1 MKSLAGR
8 CGLLAAGAADCC
20 AVGGALYMAPSELA
34 DQFGRCGSAGW
45 WLEELRRLAEVEAL
59 LRQQADAL
67 RQQQAEDGDGE
78 ARWWAPFVSTLQ
90 AYCSAADKEGGDG
103 VRRFLQTPRHD
114 ACAPV
119 VMMVAALAAGQLR
132 TSIQFDGAPRLA
144 VHGSMVAAETMEVKS
159 SLKGLRQARQ
169 QLLASGQV
177 MVWLLRVANRDLLK
191 GRQLQLRGVL
201 AVQGHLAAW
210 QWWEAEREMQV
221 ASFGVTTTMKPE
233 VEVF

>member
-1 MKSLAGR
+1 MPHRSLRA
-8 CGLLAAGAADCC
+8 
-20 AVGGALYMAPSELA
+20 
-34 DQFGRCGSAGW
+34 
-45 WLEELRRLAEVEAL
+45 
-59 LRQQADAL
+59 
-67 RQQQAEDGDGE
+67 
-78 ARWWAPFVSTLQ
+78 
-90 AYCSAADKEGGDG
+90 
-103 VRRFLQTPRHD
+103 
-114 ACAPV
+114 
-119 VMMVAALAAGQLR
+119 
-132 TSIQFDGAPRLA
+132 
-144 VHGSMVAAETMEVKS
+144 
-159 SLKGLRQARQ
+159 GLRQARQ